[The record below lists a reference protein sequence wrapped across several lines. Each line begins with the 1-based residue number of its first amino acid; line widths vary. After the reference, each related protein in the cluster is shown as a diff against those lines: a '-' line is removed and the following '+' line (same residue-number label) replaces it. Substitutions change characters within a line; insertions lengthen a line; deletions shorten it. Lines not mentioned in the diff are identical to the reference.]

1 MYAKSLIKNS
11 PKSERKIESSL
22 LQLYL
27 QLQFLLFEL
36 LFEVDEEEDEDVTE
50 EELFKLSFPLFSF
63 PDCENNV
70 KLIVKN
76 KRMICNFLSI

>member
-11 PKSERKIESSL
+11 PKSERKIESSSVL
-22 LQLYL
+22 
-27 QLQFLLFEL
+27 FELFEL